1 MENCVL
7 FEDEHLLIV
16 NKPPGINTHRP
27 DPYTTDGIYDWF
39 RKTPGRAALSTLH
52 RLDKETSGILVFG
65 KTALANQSL
74 TNQFAKRKVKKT
86 YLLLTDRLD
95 TFSRMEHDSFI
106 VRCQIIRDG
115 GSYRVREVKS
125 ASSASGAHRIPDF
138 AETHFKII
146 EKGRHCILLEAHPLT
161 GRTHQIR
168 IHAAWKGFPIL
179 GDELYGGTSFGGG
192 LCLHAYQLELTHP
205 ATKKPLCFKVPA
217 PFSTESALGI
227 AKRAVQ
233 TRNAFLASDAQTNAY
248 RVFHGSSDGF
258 PGVYMDKLADRLLV
272 STAEPVS
279 KSQQLSHIQH
289 LAKAVSSESRATS
302 IWQKT
307 LLKQPGKNSLQ
318 ESSAQLIYSS
328 PKSQEQAA
336 DFEILENGIK
346 YKLSFSEGYSF
357 GIFLD
362 QRENRARILNRSV
375 SADFPLCGA
384 ISSMDEPPELL
395 NAFAYTCSFSVCGA
409 EAGFHTTSLD
419 LSRKYLEWGKENM
432 RLNGIDPSEHDFIY
446 GDVFTW
452 RKRLK
457 NKGRLFDLVI
467 LDPPTFSRSKES
479 GTFKAD
485 RDLPR
490 LSREWAE
497 LVKPNGFML
506 ISTNCATLP
515 PRIFEKTLL
524 QTLNQGGRRVLRSY
538 FATQPIDFPASS
550 EEKAYLKTLWVQ
562 LS

>member
-7 FEDEHLLIV
+7 FEDQHLLIV
-16 NKPPGINTHRP
+16 NKPAGINTHRP

-39 RKTPGRAALSTLH
+39 RKTPGRADLSTLH

-65 KTALANQSL
+65 KTTLANQSL
-74 TNQFAKRKVKKT
+74 TDQFAKRKVKKT
-86 YLLLTDRLD
+86 YLLLTDRLE
-95 TFSRMEHDSFI
+95 TFARSEKDSFI
-106 VRCQIIRDG
+106 VRGQIIRDG
-115 GSYRVREVKS
+115 NSYRARELKVPSSPSKS
-125 ASSASGAHRIPDF
+125 RRIPDL
-138 AETHFKII
+138 AETHFKIV

-192 LCLHAYQLELTHP
+192 LCLHAFQIEFIHP
-205 ATKKPLCFKVPA
+205 ATGEPLCFKVPA
-217 PFSTESALGI
+217 PFSTENAWGI

-233 TRNAFLASDAQTNAY
+233 TRNAFYSPDDQTNAY
-248 RVFHGSSDGF
+248 RLFHGSSDGF
-258 PGVYMDKLADRLLV
+258 PGVYMDKLADRLLL
-272 STAEPVS
+272 STAGSLSNS
-279 KSQQLSHIQH
+279 KQSSQILH
-289 LAKAVSSESRATS
+289 LAKAVLAESKATS
-302 IWQKT
+302 LWQKT

-318 ESSAQLIYSS
+318 ESSAQLILSNQ
-328 PKSQEQAA
+328 KTQEQSA
-336 DFEILENGIK
+336 DFAILENGIK

-362 QRENRARILNRSV
+362 QRENRRRILNRSL
-375 SADFPLCGA
+375 SPDFPLCGLNLN
-384 ISSMDEPPELL
+384 EPLELL
-395 NAFAYTCSFSVCGA
+395 NAFAYTCAFSVCGA
-409 EAGFHTTSLD
+409 KAGFHTTSLD

-432 RLNGIDPSEHDFIY
+432 SLNGIAPSEHDFIY

-479 GTFKAD
+479 GTFKAE

-490 LSREWAE
+490 LSREWTE

-515 PRIFEKTLL
+515 PRTFEKTLL
-524 QTLNQGGRRVLRSY
+524 QILNSSRRVLRSF

>member
-7 FEDEHLLIV
+7 FEDQHLLIV
-16 NKPPGINTHRP
+16 NKPAGINTHRP

-39 RKTPGRAALSTLH
+39 RKTPHRNELSTLH

-65 KTALANQSL
+65 KTTLANQSL
-74 TNQFAKRKVKKT
+74 TDQFAKRKVKKT
-86 YLLLTDRLD
+86 YLLLTDRLE
-95 TFSRMEHDSFI
+95 TLAHSGKDSFI
-106 VRCQIIRDG
+106 VRGQIIRDG
-115 GSYRVREVKS
+115 NSYRAQELKVPSSPSKS
-125 ASSASGAHRIPDF
+125 RRIPDL
-138 AETHFKII
+138 AETHFKIV

-192 LCLHAYQLELTHP
+192 LCLHAFQIEFIHP
-205 ATKKPLCFKVPA
+205 ATGEALCFKVPA
-217 PFSTESALGI
+217 PFSTENAWGI

-233 TRNAFLASDAQTNAY
+233 TRNAFYSPDDQTNAY
-248 RVFHGSSDGF
+248 RLFHGSSDGF
-258 PGVYMDKLADRLLV
+258 PGVYMDKLADRLLL
-272 STAEPVS
+272 STAGSLSNS
-279 KSQQLSHIQH
+279 KQSSQILH
-289 LAKAVSSESRATS
+289 LAKAVLAESKATS
-302 IWQKT
+302 LWQKT

-318 ESSAQLIYSS
+318 ESSAQLIFSNQ
-328 PKSQEQAA
+328 KTQEQAA
-336 DFEILENGIK
+336 DFEILENGIR

-362 QRENRARILNRSV
+362 QRENRRRILNRSV
-375 SADFPLCGA
+375 NPDFPLCG
-384 ISSMDEPPELL
+384 SNLNEPLELL
-395 NAFAYTCSFSVCGA
+395 NAFAYTCAFSVCGA
-409 EAGFHTTSLD
+409 KAGFHTTSLD

-432 RLNGIDPSEHDFIY
+432 SLNGIDPSEHDFIY

-479 GTFKAD
+479 GTFKAE

-497 LVKPNGFML
+497 LVKPYGFML

-515 PRIFEKTLL
+515 PRTFEKTLL
-524 QTLNQGGRRVLRSY
+524 QTLNSSRRVLRSF